1 MGKMQATA
9 AAAARVA
16 RERAVR
22 CRLRRLELA
31 AGRRVTDRDVAEA
44 RAALE
49 QAIARSTM
57 AQARLTARLVAQRGS
72 HEAPADRA
80 GLNVAGLAPRD
91 PAALRRKIRKL
102 DLPRVWTAY
111 LGLGG
116 HCSEFEL
123 DAFAHAGFD
132 LAGEEIA
139 VLDQAVW
146 ELTEF

>member
-1 MGKMQATA
+1 MQATAA

-31 AGRRVTDRDVAEA
+31 AGRRVTARDVADA

-49 QAIARSTM
+49 QAIGRSTM
-57 AQARLTARLVAQRGS
+57 AQARLTERLAARRRPD
-72 HEAPADRA
+72 EAPAARPA
-80 GLNVAGLAPRD
+80 WSVRGQRD
-91 PAALRRKIRKL
+91 PAALRRQVRKL
-102 DLPRVWTAY
+102 ALPQVWVTY

-116 HCSEFEL
+116 RCSEFEL
-123 DAFAHAGFD
+123 DAFANAGFELTGD
-132 LAGEEIA
+132 ELA